1 MYNFILVIKYLRII
15 LSYLQ
20 KNGRVI
26 IHRSMPLLQSKYS
39 FKEFFDDKSYI
50 RDLYFDNLLITVL
63 TNSYFKEIFNK
74 TSFELHISEIL
85 WPDNTLPKKKSKSS
99 NRSLSKIELAIIK
112 LFFSIFSIEYIF
124 NKTSWQKNKS

>member
-85 WPDNTLPKKKSKSS
+85 WPDNKLPKKKSKSS

-124 NKTSWQKNKS
+124 NKTS

>member
-1 MYNFILVIKYLRII
+1 
-15 LSYLQ
+15 
-20 KNGRVI
+20 
-26 IHRSMPLLQSKYS
+26 MPLLQSKYS

-85 WPDNTLPKKKSKSS
+85 WPDNKLPKKKSKSS

-124 NKTSWQKNKS
+124 NKTS